1 MEIVFSKPV
10 RYLCKWS
17 IFRQTVVDI
26 FIWYK
31 KLNDNVRTIW
41 LFSYLAWFTF
51 CVVWKLLTNKI
62 YVNSDHIYLLQLSVT
77 HKVVSNDW
85 DMDLQTY
92 KSIHTQWQEV
102 LIPFYWLIPFSSVG
116 STLKRGIELIK
127 GSPITFSGII
137 LGITRLSYYNVTTR
151 SVGYNI

>member
-116 STLKRGIELIK
+116 PTLN
-127 GSPITFSGII
+127 TFFYQINCRVASSII
-137 LGITRLSYYNVTTR
+137 C
-151 SVGYNI
+151 